1 MTTSRP
7 LRVAV
12 AQVESVLG
20 DVGSNIAKHL
30 EMIAQARSERVDV
43 LLFPE
48 MSLTGHSAGAQA
60 LQVALHREDP
70 AIRTLAEASGP
81 MTTAI
86 GLIEETVA
94 AQFHNSTL
102 VVHDGAV
109 AFIHRKINLATYGKL
124 DDHKHFAA
132 GRFVETFPIRDAWR
146 SSVLICNDLWNPGLV
161 HLAATH
167 GATLLLAP
175 ISSAL
180 EAVGAEFDNPGG
192 WDLCVR
198 FFSMV
203 YGLPI
208 LMANRVGQEGDLS
221 FWGGSG
227 IFDAFGKPL
236 ARLDDQEGLAIADLD
251 YARVRQARYALPTV
265 RDSNLDLI
273 KREVDRLAEVIGVP
287 SSIRRD

>member
-1 MTTSRP
+1 MSTSRP

-20 DVGSNIAKHL
+20 DVGANIARHL
-30 EMIAQARSERVDV
+30 DLIARARTEGAEV

-48 MSLTGHSAGAQA
+48 MSLTGHSAGADA
-60 LQVALHREDP
+60 LTVALHRDDP
-70 AIRTLAEASGP
+70 AIHALADAAGP
-81 MTTAI
+81 MVTAF
-86 GLIEETVA
+86 GLIEESVA
-94 AQFHNSTL
+94 AQFHNTTM
-102 VVHDGAV
+102 VVRDGGV

-146 SSVLICNDLWNPGLV
+146 GSVLICNDLWNPALV

-208 LMANRVGQEGDLS
+208 LMSNRVGVEGELS

-227 IFDAFGKPL
+227 VFDPFGLPL
-236 ARLDDQEGLAIADLD
+236 VRLAAEEDLVVADLD
-251 YARVRQARYALPTV
+251 YERVRRARFALPTV

-273 KREVDRLAEVIGVP
+273 KREVDRLADVIGVP
-287 SSIRRD
+287 GMFRRD